1 MQQQAK
7 ELGCDS
13 PGDVA
18 CLCGKGDFINGLRD
32 CSGEACGAE
41 EQVKVL
47 NYGSQYCAGAATS
60 VAASISSVA
69 ESVSSLAT
77 SIASSIEAS
86 ATGDDS
92 DASAT
97 TTVTTE
103 TGVTTETSSATVTT
117 TEGGVSFPT
126 MFRFPTLANISSGCR
141 RTSSNLH
148 PLLFERHC

>member
-13 PGDVA
+13 PDDVA

-47 NYGSQYCAGAATS
+47 NYGAQYCGGAATY

-77 SIASSIEAS
+77 SIASSIA
-86 ATGDDS
+86 AS

-97 TTVTTE
+97 TTVTTK

-117 TEGGVSFPT
+117 TEGGVSFPAT
-126 MFRFPTLANISSGCR
+126 FCVRNTC
-141 RTSSNLH
+141 
-148 PLLFERHC
+148 